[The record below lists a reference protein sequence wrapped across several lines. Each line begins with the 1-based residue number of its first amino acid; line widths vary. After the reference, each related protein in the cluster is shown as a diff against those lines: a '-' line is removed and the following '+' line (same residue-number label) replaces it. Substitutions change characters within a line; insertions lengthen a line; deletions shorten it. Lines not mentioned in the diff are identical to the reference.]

1 MEVKRVYDDE
11 NCILHTYFVWYWED
25 DTTDFYERMS
35 LQNKIIDSYE
45 VDYSTS
51 KVNKIA
57 LEELRSGKV
66 KPLQIDFER

>member
-1 MEVKRVYDDE
+1 
-11 NCILHTYFVWYWED
+11 
-25 DTTDFYERMS
+25 MS